1 MKVHK
6 IIKVMVLLLFLG
18 HYGNITLFYHTHTV
32 DGITYTHSHFYGFGK
47 SANPVQL
54 PHTSNE
60 LQLIQELNQITW
72 NSDISIAAV
81 ETPVHPLLSEFQC
94 PDLQHH
100 SLHTAIFTSLRAPP
114 ALVV

>member
-47 SANPVQL
+47 SANPTQL
-54 PHTSNE
+54 PHTNNQ

-72 NSDISIAAV
+72 HSDISITAV
-81 ETPVHPLLSEFQC
+81 ESPYYQLLSEFLC
-94 PDLQHH
+94 PDLQHN
-100 SLHTAIFTSLRAPP
+100 SLFAPIFNSLRAPP
-114 ALVV
+114 SIVV

>member
-6 IIKVMVLLLFLG
+6 ILKVMVLLLFMG
-18 HYGNITLFYHTHTV
+18 HYGNITLFYHTHTI

-54 PHTSNE
+54 PHSNNE

-72 NSDISIAAV
+72 NADISIAAV
-81 ETPVHPLLSEFQC
+81 ETPAFQLLSEISC
-94 PDLQHH
+94 ADLQHH
-100 SLHTAIFTSLRAPP
+100 SLFAPVFTSLRAPP
-114 ALVV
+114 SIVV